1 MKTMAIR
8 AYFCLLITLFLSI
21 GCTKNFEV
29 EEADKMQ
36 EFYINRPDYLKINP
50 EHMAKLTVTG
60 KIDGRARIYMT
71 HSTTAYD
78 PFYSLSF
85 GPLDLEKTI
94 SRQIG
99 EGYHLVIYKPITA
112 KKGKLNIKVEF

>member
-1 MKTMAIR
+1 MKTMTIR
-8 AYFCLLITLFLSI
+8 AYFCLLVTLLLST

-36 EFYINRPDYLKINP
+36 EFYISQPYFKVGP
-50 EHMAKLTVTG
+50 EYMTKLTVTG

-71 HSTTAYD
+71 HSTTVYD